1 MPCSAWP
8 NSWNMVVTSSKLISI
23 GWPGAGLVKFST
35 LNTTGLVPR
44 RVDWL
49 TRFDIHAP
57 PDLLSRFHGSIMKIA
72 SCLPSLSLTWNT
84 RMSGLQVGMSF
95 RSLKVSP

>member
-8 NSWNMVVTSSKLISI
+8 NSWNIVVTSSKLISA
-23 GWPGAGLVKFST
+23 GWPAAGLVKFST

-44 RVDWL
+44 NVDWF

-57 PDLLSRFHGSIMKIA
+57 PFLLSRFHGSIMKIA
-72 SCLPSLSLTWNT
+72 SGVPSASMTSNT